1 MRATT
6 KKLRLCLLNPRNPSE
21 KGGSSQLKDEVSIVN
36 EE

>member
-21 KGGSSQLKDEVSIVN
+21 KGGSSQLKDEVSTMSG
-36 EE
+36 E